1 MRFFPLKNIARIIN
15 KKGFTLRS
23 PERAR
28 GTTKGFRKLIYPSAH
43 KTGWL
48 KKVFRNFR
56 KKSLRITLLDK
67 RQRFAIQTIALT
79 TGVLVTGFMVTEY
92 RPALVLLLAF
102 SSYLLT
108 VWSLREDIRG
118 SEWILLFLLPV
129 GFTISVSLFYFL
141 LPQRM
146 VVRVTVAVVFA
157 VGSYAI
163 LLAENIYNVSAQ
175 RSIQLLRAAQSVGYS
190 LPLVVVFLSTN
201 IVYSLRLPFF
211 FNGIIVGL
219 VCFVLSMQS
228 LWTVKLPQ
236 QLDKSIL
243 IYSAVVGIVACE
255 LALVL
260 SFWPTLPAVYS
271 LLLTSGY
278 YCIVGLVQQYLA
290 QRLFGNMVREY
301 VAVFVFILMLTV
313 LATKWG

>member
-1 MRFFPLKNIARIIN
+1 MRFFPLK
-15 KKGFTLRS
+15 FLRRVLK
-23 PERAR
+23 P
-28 GTTKGFRKLIYPSAH
+28 KGFRKLTYPASH
-43 KTGWL
+43 KTGWV
-48 KKVFRNFR
+48 KKVFRSYR

-67 RQRFAIQTIALT
+67 RQRFAIQTIVLT
-79 TGVLVTGFMVTEY
+79 TGILFTGFIVTEY
-92 RPALVLLLAF
+92 RLVLVLLLAF

-108 VWSLREDIRG
+108 VWALREDIRG

-146 VVRVTVAVVFA
+146 VVRVTVAAVFA
-157 VGSYAI
+157 VGTYAI
-163 LLAENIYNVSAQ
+163 LLAENIYNVSVQ
-175 RSIQLLRAAQSVGYS
+175 RSIQLLRAAQSVGF
-190 LPLVVVFLSTN
+190 LLTLVVVFLSTN

-219 VCFVLSMQS
+219 VCLVLSMQS
-228 LWTVKLPQ
+228 FWTVKLPQ

-243 IYSAVVGIVACE
+243 IYSLVVAVVTCE

-301 VAVFVFILMLTV
+301 VAVFIFILILTV
-313 LATKWG
+313 LATRWG